1 MDAFRHVT
9 PPPLQTQQ
17 KPRVTEA
24 QHNAEK
30 HSLSNTETL
39 PIPGQ
44 MNTKIYTYSPI
55 SRLVFT

>member
-30 HSLSNTETL
+30 YFLLDHRTPLRFDQSGL
-39 PIPGQ
+39 P
-44 MNTKIYTYSPI
+44 K
-55 SRLVFT
+55 LVANI